1 MITTVITGTTNGIG
15 LITAREL
22 ARNQHHLLMLCR
34 NMQAARALAKNIS
47 TETSNSNIIPI
58 LCDLSSLE
66 SIINAVR
73 KIRQEVDT
81 IDLLINNAGMISPKK
96 QFSADGFEL
105 TIAVNHLGPFF
116 LARSL
121 ESLMQGGQ
129 IINLASKA
137 HFFCKASELFA
148 ENDFRAP
155 GTYATFKSYARSK
168 LANILFSFF
177 YAKQQKSKIAC
188 HCLHPGSIGTNIVPT
203 HNIFSKGLNRIW
215 QIIGPSPKRGAKTTL
230 HLALAPRADIQSG
243 LYWENAKPAKASNA
257 ANSEALQKTCWDQS
271 NRMVGLI

>member
-1 MITTVITGTTNGIG
+1 MRTKSKP
-15 LITAREL
+15 
-22 ARNQHHLLMLCR
+22 RNKPVAPKPIEAKANKPEIPNKILKDFLEEQCNFSQL
-34 NMQAARALAKNIS
+34 KNIS
-47 TETSNSNIIPI
+47 KMKGAFLWQKGNIQRYRINDIEYFVLPDDVE
-58 LCDLSSLE
+58 CERLS
-66 SIINAVR
+66 
-73 KIRQEVDT
+73 
-81 IDLLINNAGMISPKK
+81 ID
-96 QFSADGFEL
+96 
-105 TIAVNHLGPFF
+105 
-116 LARSL
+116 
-121 ESLMQGGQ
+121 
-129 IINLASKA
+129 
-137 HFFCKASELFA
+137 
-148 ENDFRAP
+148 
-155 GTYATFKSYARSK
+155 
-168 LANILFSFF
+168 ILFSFF